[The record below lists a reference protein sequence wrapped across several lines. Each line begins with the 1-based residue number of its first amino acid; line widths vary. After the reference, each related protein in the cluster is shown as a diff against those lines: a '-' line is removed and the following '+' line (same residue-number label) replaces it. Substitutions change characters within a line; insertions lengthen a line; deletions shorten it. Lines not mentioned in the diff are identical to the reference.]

1 MLKHTDFGANKR
13 AIVLQAHLS
22 FSSVRNIR
30 NEKTKRRNT
39 VVSRGGAI
47 ISFDEERQMQIEEAV
62 SAATAEAGAPL
73 SCLGQPVVAYHVT
86 EIMRETDAEHA
97 RAMQLALMRR
107 GIEALVDDG
116 LENIEAEHFASQ
128 FHGRIGL
135 TWELLHLSN
144 NAPH

>member
-1 MLKHTDFGANKR
+1 
-13 AIVLQAHLS
+13 
-22 FSSVRNIR
+22 
-30 NEKTKRRNT
+30 
-39 VVSRGGAI
+39 
-47 ISFDEERQMQIEEAV
+47 MQIEEAV
-62 SAATAEAGAPL
+62 SAATAEAGALL

-97 RAMQLALMRR
+97 QAMQLALMRR